1 MSLTLA
7 NNVGALNAQQNL
19 NRSTTSLNKSLER
32 LSSGL
37 KINRGA
43 DGPAGLVVSE
53 KQRAQIAGLKQA
65 IQNSEKA
72 TSMVQTAEG
81 ALNEINSMLVKI
93 RGLALDSA
101 NAGVNDSDTLGANQA
116 EITNALSSID
126 RIAFNTQFG
135 TKKLLDGT
143 AGLNATS
150 TNSFVTGLNASS
162 STTVGNFA
170 IASIDQNAQKG
181 SVDTSLVT
189 NIGGSSVVDNDSNLQ
204 GDETLTFNGS
214 VQVNLTSGMTN
225 TQVRDTLNAV
235 SNETGV
241 EATLKA
247 STGEV
252 VLSSKN
258 FGENFTVQ
266 SDVDVAA
273 FADSS
278 GIGTTLID
286 SNTTPSG
293 TSLVSKQGQN
303 LIVDLTGPGG
313 SALNNVVASGNVIQG
328 ASGDFDGLTFTVAA
342 DAADGGQTS
351 DVSGATIGVADGT
364 LSFQIGANAGQ
375 TASLSIGKSSSDA
388 LGGNVAGNQFSSLSQ
403 IDITSASGAQDALAV
418 IDAAIDEVSNQRG
431 TLGAFQGNTLE
442 STANNLRA
450 TLENTVNAESIIRDT
465 DFAEEITNF
474 TKQQVMVQAGTTV
487 LSNASQTSQLV
498 LSLLG

>member
-43 DGPAGLVVSE
+43 DGPAGLVISE

-81 ALNEINSMLVKI
+81 ALNEINSLLVKV

-101 NAGVNDSDTLGANQA
+101 NAGVNDSDTLAANQA
-116 EITNALSSID
+116 EITNALSTID
-126 RIAFNTQFG
+126 RIAQNTQFG

-143 AGLNATS
+143 AGINATS
-150 TNSFVTGLNASS
+150 TNTFVTNLNASS

-170 IASIDQNAQKG
+170 IASVDQAGQKG
-181 SVDTSLVT
+181 QIDTSLNVAAA
-189 NIGGSSVVDNDSNLQ
+189 SVLSNTDNLS
-204 GDETLTFNGS
+204 GDETLTFNGTT
-214 VQVNLTSGMTN
+214 QVNLTSGMTN
-225 TQVRDTLNAV
+225 TQVRDTINAA

-241 EATLKA
+241 VATLKA
-247 STGEV
+247 TTGEV

-258 FGENFTVQ
+258 FGENYTVA
-266 SDVDVAA
+266 SDVANTVAN
-273 FADSS
+273 ST
-278 GIGTTLID
+278 GIGTTTVD
-286 SNTTPSG
+286 TNTAPG
-293 TSLVSKQGQN
+293 GAGNLVSKQGQN

-313 SALNNVVASGNVIQG
+313 TTLNNVAATGNVIQG
-328 ASGDFDGLTFTVAA
+328 STGAFDGLTFTVAA
-342 DAADGGQTS
+342 DTADNAQTAS
-351 DVSGATIGVADGT
+351 VTGATIGVADGT
-364 LSFQIGANAGQ
+364 LTFQIGANAGQ

-388 LGGNVAGNQFSSLSQ
+388 LGSNVAGNQFTSLSQ
-403 IDITSASGAQDALAV
+403 IDITSVAGAQDALAV
-418 IDAAIDEVSNQRG
+418 IDVAIDEVTNQRG

-450 TLENTVNAESIIRDT
+450 TLENTTAAESVIRDT
-465 DFAEEITNF
+465 DFAEEIGNF

-487 LSNASQTSQLV
+487 LSNANQTSQLV